1 MLSVISEEQVE
12 VENDRTG
19 VCLIVIRNFRKKLRK
34 ATVGQCV
41 STREFT
47 IGGSLFTIE
56 LYLAGDECSGGDH
69 ISLFLTNHSEWMV
82 QAHTEVSVN
91 DFLLLS
97 DDPAGEIFQ
106 SKEAASPERS
116 LGWSQC
122 IPHSRCYNN
131 DFLSQDGMLTL
142 KVVVT
147 LLAEGETVSP
157 DQISDVEKVTN
168 RIAAIERAYQN
179 KLAALEQT
187 HQDNLAALQQNHQA
201 NLSALQQTYQDNL
214 SALQKATQEQ
224 LAEKELDF
232 REQLGA
238 MELVIREQLVVKERE
253 IQKQL
258 VVKEQDIKE
267 QLSAAERFS
276 MDKLAELELKLTTQ
290 NTEVD
295 RVKSRLLDVESEL
308 QKVQQDDPVP
318 GTAQNQ
324 EPQSKQLVSL
334 IYILFLILI

>member
-1 MLSVISEEQVE
+1 MK

-34 ATVGQCV
+34 AEVGQCV

-82 QAHTEVSVN
+82 QVHTEVSVH

-131 DFLSQDGMLTL
+131 DFLSQDG
-142 KVVVT
+142 
-147 LLAEGETVSP
+147 
-157 DQISDVEKVTN
+157 VTN

-187 HQDNLAALQQNHQA
+187 HQDNLAALQQTNQD
-201 NLSALQQTYQDNL
+201 NLSALQQSHQDNL

-238 MELVIREQLVVKERE
+238 MELVIQEQLVAKERE

-258 VVKEQDIKE
+258 AVKEQDIKE

-276 MDKLAELELKLTTQ
+276 MDTLAELELKLTTQ
-290 NTEVD
+290 NTELD
-295 RVKSRLLDVESEL
+295 SVKSRLLDVESEL

>member
-1 MLSVISEEQVE
+1 MWSVISEEQVE

-41 STREFT
+41 STRELT

-131 DFLSQDGMLTL
+131 DFLSQDGVLTL

-187 HQDNLAALQQNHQA
+187 HQENLAALQQTH
-201 NLSALQQTYQDNL
+201 QDNL
-214 SALQKATQEQ
+214 AALEKATQEQ

-238 MELVIREQLVVKERE
+238 MELVIQEQLVAKERE

-258 VVKEQDIKE
+258 AVKEQDIKE
-267 QLSAAERFS
+267 QLSASERFS
-276 MDKLAELELKLTTQ
+276 MDTLAELELKLTTQ
-290 NTEVD
+290 NTELD

>member
-1 MLSVISEEQVE
+1 MLFVISEEE
-12 VENDRTG
+12 GIG
-19 VCLIVIRNFRKKLRK
+19 VCLIAIKNFRKKLRK
-34 ATVGQCV
+34 AKVGQCE

-106 SKEAASPERS
+106 SKEAVSPERS

-147 LLAEGETVSP
+147 LLAEGGTVSP

-187 HQDNLAALQQNHQA
+187 HQDNLAALQ
-201 NLSALQQTYQDNL
+201 
-214 SALQKATQEQ
+214 KATQEQ

-238 MELVIREQLVVKERE
+238 MELVIQEQLVAKERE

-258 VVKEQDIKE
+258 AVKEQDIKE

-290 NTEVD
+290 NTELD

>member
-1 MLSVISEEQVE
+1 M
-12 VENDRTG
+12 ENDRTG

-187 HQDNLAALQQNHQA
+187 HQDNLAALQQNHKDNLSALQQNHQD
-201 NLSALQQTYQDNL
+201 NLSALQQTHQHNL
-214 SALQKATQEQ
+214 AALQKATQEQ

-238 MELVIREQLVVKERE
+238 MELVIQEQLVVKERE

-258 VVKEQDIKE
+258 AVKEQDIME
-267 QLSAAERFS
+267 QLSDAERFS
-276 MDKLAELELKLTTQ
+276 MDTLGDLEFKLSTL
-290 NTEVD
+290 NTELNS
-295 RVKSRLLDVESEL
+295 VKSRLDRILDGL
-308 QKVQQDDPVP
+308 
-318 GTAQNQ
+318 
-324 EPQSKQLVSL
+324 LVSL
-334 IYILFLILI
+334 IYGIYLFLIG

>member
-1 MLSVISEEQVE
+1 MWSVISEEQVE

-131 DFLSQDGMLTL
+131 DFLSQDGVLSL

-147 LLAEGETVSP
+147 LLVEGGTVSP

-187 HQDNLAALQQNHQA
+187 HQDNLAALQQNHQ
-201 NLSALQQTYQDNL
+201 DNL
-214 SALQKATQEQ
+214 AALQKATQEQ

-238 MELVIREQLVVKERE
+238 MELVIQEQLVAKERE

-258 VVKEQDIKE
+258 AVKEQDIKE

-290 NTEVD
+290 NTELD

-334 IYILFLILI
+334 IYFIFLILILLHMFYI